1 MITGTEVE
9 KNTFIYL
16 HLVLSSEIILLKQKK
31 NDLSF
36 YGVHLS

>member
-9 KNTFIYL
+9 KNTFIHL

-31 NDLSF
+31 MISLSMVF
-36 YGVHLS
+36 I